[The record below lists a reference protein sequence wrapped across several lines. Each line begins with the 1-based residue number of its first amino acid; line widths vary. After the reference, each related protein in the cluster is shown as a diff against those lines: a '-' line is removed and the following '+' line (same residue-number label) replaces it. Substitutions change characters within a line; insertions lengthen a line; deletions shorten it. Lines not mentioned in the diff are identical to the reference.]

1 MKVSVIIPTLNEE
14 KTISKVVRDFKK
26 NRLVKE
32 IIVYDGGSTDKTRYF
47 AKNAKAKVLLQEG
60 KGKGCAIREI
70 FKKIN
75 SDIYVLVDGDDTY
88 PANSLNDLIKPII
101 KNHADM
107 VVGTRLN
114 KNVEP
119 GSIKILHRLGNWIIS
134 KMLSISFRKNLNDVL
149 SGYRAI
155 SKKLAKEIRLNSK
168 GFEVETELTIKS
180 LIGDY
185 KIVEIPIKYRK
196 RQKNSKSKLSS
207 FGDGYLIFYTIISMI
222 RDYKPLFFFSILS
235 LLLGIMGISLG
246 YIVVDEWLRTGV
258 ITRLPTAILSAL
270 LVFMSV
276 QFFTIGLVL
285 DSINRILSGK
295 GIISK

>member
-1 MKVSVIIPTLNEE
+1 MKISVIILTLNEE
-14 KTISKVVRDFKK
+14 KTISNVVRNFKK
-26 NRLVKE
+26 NRLVNE
-32 IIVYDGGSTDKTRYF
+32 IIVYDGDSTDKTRYF
-47 AKNAKAKVLLQEG
+47 AKNAKAKVLIQEG

-70 FKKIN
+70 FEKIN

-114 KNVEP
+114 KDVEP
-119 GSIKILHRLGNWIIS
+119 GSIKILHRLGNCIIS

-155 SKKLAKEIRLNSK
+155 SRKLAKGIRLNSK

-180 LIGDY
+180 LIGNY

-295 GIISK
+295 EIINK